1 MIDVTVDIFGITIY
15 CDESILEVE
24 IGNGYSFEKVYLDA
38 LPHSDKLIDDHG
50 IPNIEYKKSCLVDEN
65 GEYFICLKKH
75 DIFQIH
81 GLDITPN
88 TCCQIND
95 PTCSEQLA
103 PYHDRE
109 IAYLYQAFSLL
120 RLFQSGNIGYCD
132 LFFDY
137 NHKIFGII
145 NHKTQFT
152 SHSYGKNI
160 FDDRKYFL
168 STPAVIEC
176 TQFFSNY
183 MGAPFNLLKPS
194 IDMFIWGLEQ
204 LDAATGL
211 EKYTTA
217 LEMTLLEKSSQNKKK
232 MLANRVAILTG
243 TTASDI
249 IQIYTN
255 MLNYYSYRSESL
267 HEGIRTNIS
276 IDELHNLEQ
285 YVRDVLK
292 KCLQRCKNSSAIN
305 LTVTWNEVK
314 RELVDDLKSGVTAA
328 KTSGILPS

>member
-1 MIDVTVDIFGITIY
+1 MIDVSVDIFAIVIH
-15 CDESILEVE
+15 CDESILGVE

-38 LPHSDKLIDDHG
+38 LPHRDKLIDDHG

-65 GEYFICLKKH
+65 GEFFICLNKH

-81 GLDITPN
+81 GPDITPN

-95 PTCSEQLA
+95 LTCSKQLA

-137 NHKIFGII
+137 NYKIFEIL
-145 NHKTQFT
+145 NHKAQFT
-152 SHSYGKNI
+152 SHNYGKNI

-168 STPAVIEC
+168 SRPSVIEC
-176 TQFFSNY
+176 TQFYSNY

-217 LEMTLLEKSSQNKKK
+217 LEMTLLEKSSQNKRK
-232 MLANRVAILTG
+232 MLANRVAVLIG
-243 TTASDI
+243 TTTSEI

-255 MLNYYSYRSESL
+255 MLKYYSYRSESL

-276 IDELHNLEQ
+276 KEELYNLEQ

-292 KCLQRCKNSSAIN
+292 KCLYLCKNSAAIDP
-305 LTVTWNEVK
+305 TVTWSEVK
-314 RELVDDLKSGVTAA
+314 RKLINDLKHRVTVA
-328 KTSGILPS
+328 KTTGILP